1 MKVFEQFLLVMAAAD
16 GLNEEKE
23 KAGEKFGK
31 DLLTVRDIAFLDAL
45 LTGAPYSIREG
56 SMSVLVNGKE
66 YLISAEQFERMTKK
80 SVRGMI
86 AEKELDAPEEV
97 RLSVPCKRPA
107 TGEELMRRL
116 IVLETAYDLR
126 DKRLYVPDLPEGA
139 FRFREEDTLD
149 IIGTLQDANE
159 DLRRKVRE
167 YEGLLADSAR
177 KIATMQEEEEQ
188 LNRALVAQKRITV
201 ELSVYYAFLLKN
213 SSVLSEGGND
223 SKKEAL
229 GGITE
234 FSIINTP
241 VIAAGGIMGEESLP
255 KPEKLD
261 EYHGPVL
268 SEEPNAGQGHEGT
281 GAPLHNWQS
290 APDAHPVSESHP
302 VPESRPV
309 PDAHP
314 AHDAHPDRETISR
327 SSQAEE
333 VPGKMADFALL
344 PVMPQQGILMARID
358 GIIQEEGGG
367 ETEFRAIMAPVDGN
381 GRTFVW
387 VTRRNRTYTG
397 ASKQPGSYAAVRA
410 DDVTFKAKW
419 KFGGKPVFRLS
430 SVSKEDGYG
439 IKRRGALSAGTG
451 HVYVERDGV
460 GIHIFP
466 IDLENGSDGLAN
478 VTYMID
484 SGRSVSTGDN
494 RLRRNIEFSH
504 GGERYELVCR
514 WNENR
519 ELTAAFSD

>member
-1 MKVFEQFLLVMAAAD
+1 
-16 GLNEEKE
+16 
-23 KAGEKFGK
+23 
-31 DLLTVRDIAFLDAL
+31 
-45 LTGAPYSIREG
+45 
-56 SMSVLVNGKE
+56 
-66 YLISAEQFERMTKK
+66 
-80 SVRGMI
+80 
-86 AEKELDAPEEV
+86 
-97 RLSVPCKRPA
+97 
-107 TGEELMRRL
+107 
-116 IVLETAYDLR
+116 
-126 DKRLYVPDLPEGA
+126 
-139 FRFREEDTLD
+139 
-149 IIGTLQDANE
+149 
-159 DLRRKVRE
+159 
-167 YEGLLADSAR
+167 
-177 KIATMQEEEEQ
+177 
-188 LNRALVAQKRITV
+188 
-201 ELSVYYAFLLKN
+201 
-213 SSVLSEGGND
+213 
-223 SKKEAL
+223 
-229 GGITE
+229 
-234 FSIINTP
+234 
-241 VIAAGGIMGEESLP
+241 
-255 KPEKLD
+255 
-261 EYHGPVL
+261 
-268 SEEPNAGQGHEGT
+268 
-281 GAPLHNWQS
+281 
-290 APDAHPVSESHP
+290 
-302 VPESRPV
+302 
-309 PDAHP
+309 
-314 AHDAHPDRETISR
+314 
-327 SSQAEE
+327 
-333 VPGKMADFALL
+333 
-344 PVMPQQGILMARID
+344 MARID

-410 DDVTFKAKW
+410 DDVTFEAKW

>member
-66 YLISAEQFERMTKK
+66 YLISVEQFERMTKK
-80 SVRGMI
+80 SVRGII

-116 IVLETAYDLR
+116 IVLETAYGLR

-213 SSVLSEGGND
+213 SAVLSEGGND

-281 GAPLHNWQS
+281 GA
-290 APDAHPVSESHP
+290 
-302 VPESRPV
+302 
-309 PDAHP
+309 
-314 AHDAHPDRETISR
+314 
-327 SSQAEE
+327 
-333 VPGKMADFALL
+333 
-344 PVMPQQGILMARID
+344 
-358 GIIQEEGGG
+358 
-367 ETEFRAIMAPVDGN
+367 
-381 GRTFVW
+381 
-387 VTRRNRTYTG
+387 VTSC
-397 ASKQPGSYAAVRA
+397 A
-410 DDVTFKAKW
+410 
-419 KFGGKPVFRLS
+419 
-430 SVSKEDGYG
+430 
-439 IKRRGALSAGTG
+439 
-451 HVYVERDGV
+451 
-460 GIHIFP
+460 
-466 IDLENGSDGLAN
+466 
-478 VTYMID
+478 
-484 SGRSVSTGDN
+484 
-494 RLRRNIEFSH
+494 
-504 GGERYELVCR
+504 
-514 WNENR
+514 
-519 ELTAAFSD
+519 

>member
-1 MKVFEQFLLVMAAAD
+1 
-16 GLNEEKE
+16 
-23 KAGEKFGK
+23 
-31 DLLTVRDIAFLDAL
+31 
-45 LTGAPYSIREG
+45 
-56 SMSVLVNGKE
+56 
-66 YLISAEQFERMTKK
+66 
-80 SVRGMI
+80 
-86 AEKELDAPEEV
+86 
-97 RLSVPCKRPA
+97 
-107 TGEELMRRL
+107 MRRL

-149 IIGTLQDANE
+149 IIWTLQDANE

-213 SSVLSEGGND
+213 SAVLSEGGND

-255 KPEKLD
+255 KPERLD

-281 GAPLHNWQS
+281 GAALHNWQS
-290 APDAHPVSESHP
+290 APDAHPVSESRP

-309 PDAHP
+309 SDAPP

-333 VPGKMADFALL
+333 VPGKMTDFALL

-410 DDVTFKAKW
+410 DDVTFEAKW

-439 IKRRGALSAGTG
+439 MKRRGALSAGTG

-514 WNENR
+514 WNENG

>member
-31 DLLTVRDIAFLDAL
+31 DLLAVRDIALLDAL

-213 SSVLSEGGND
+213 TAVLSEGGND

-281 GAPLHNWQS
+281 
-290 APDAHPVSESHP
+290 
-302 VPESRPV
+302 
-309 PDAHP
+309 
-314 AHDAHPDRETISR
+314 ETISR

-514 WNENR
+514 WNENG